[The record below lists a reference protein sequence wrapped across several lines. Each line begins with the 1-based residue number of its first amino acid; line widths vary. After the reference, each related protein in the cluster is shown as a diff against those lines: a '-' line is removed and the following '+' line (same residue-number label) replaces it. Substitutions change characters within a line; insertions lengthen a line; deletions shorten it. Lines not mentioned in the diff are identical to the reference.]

1 MTGQL
6 SQDVLFGLR
15 VLDFSWVLAGPFT
28 TRLLAD
34 FGAEVIKIQPLLP
47 AADDEFSRAY
57 YNAWNRN
64 KLGLS
69 LDLSKPAGLDIA
81 RRLVKICD
89 VVVENFSPRVM
100 SNWGLDYAAL
110 QQIKPEIIFLSLS
123 MMGHTGPWRDFS
135 GFGPAVQAFSGFTYL
150 MGDSQKGLTGPGY
163 AYSDHIAGLYGAL
176 AVLGALEYRDCTGS
190 GQYIDLAQNEAMISL
205 LADQILDYQGVV
217 PNDPEGAPQGVY
229 RCHGQDRW
237 CAITV
242 LDEKE
247 WLTFKQVLGCPDW
260 VEERD
265 FKTRKDRIE
274 NALQLDRYISEWTC
288 RHSAEEVAAGLQAVE
303 IAAEVVKNS
312 ADLALDAHLIK
323 NGFFVHLEQSGKA
336 ESVSGAS
343 PIHLSETPA
352 RYKYAA
358 PLPGQDNRYVLNQL
372 LGLSTQ
378 EISELE
384 RDKVIVNRPE
394 QG

>member
-6 SQDVLFGLR
+6 PQETLSGLR
-15 VLDFSWVLAGPFT
+15 VLDFSWVLAGPFA

-47 AADDEFSRAY
+47 EAEDTFSRAY
-57 YNAWNRN
+57 YNAWNSN

-69 LDLSKPAGLDIA
+69 LDLSRPEGRNIA

-89 VVVENFSPRVM
+89 IVVENFSPRVM
-100 SNWGLDYAAL
+100 NNWGLDYAAL

-163 AYSDHIAGLYGAL
+163 AYSDHVAGLYGAL
-176 AVLGALEYRDCTGS
+176 AVLGALEYRDCSGQ
-190 GQYIDLAQNEAMISL
+190 GQYIDLAQNEAMLSL
-205 LADQILDYQGVV
+205 LADQILVYQGAV

-229 RCHGQDRW
+229 RCQGDDRW
-237 CAITV
+237 CAISV
-242 LDEKE
+242 LDEKD
-247 WLTFKQVLGCPDW
+247 WQTFKQALGCPAWGDQQY
-260 VEERD
+260 

-274 NALQLDRYISEWTC
+274 NAIQLDRYISEWTC
-288 RHSAEEVAAGLQAVE
+288 LHRAEELAAGLQAVG

-312 ADLALDAHLIK
+312 ADLALDPHLIK

-336 ESVSGAS
+336 ESVGGAS
-343 PIHLSETPA
+343 PVHLSETPA
-352 RYKYAA
+352 RYKFAA
-358 PLPGQDNRYVLNQL
+358 PLKGQDNIYVLNQL

-378 EISELE
+378 EIRELE
-384 RDKVIVNRPE
+384 RDKVIVNMPE